1 MNCYMLLLLLL
12 CCIFL
17 YNVDSFQAIHH
28 HHQHHHSLATKYLY
42 HHHSHKQ
49 INIISIN
56 AINGDGD
63 DGGRLYNAVFDKL
76 NSIELPSSLKT
87 SYTQVSSNLIES
99 INNAVMNLDTTVITS
114 WIQSKPWM
122 DMMDTYITYIT
133 NINNNN
139 NNNIINLLN
148 SDNNH
153 LLQDLVNMI
162 SMSELSIN
170 LPIITI
176 VLTTLFI
183 INGNSDNDDN
193 AVGSPY
199 DDNNYQ
205 YDQSISDRFYS
216 NKQLYILR
224 RILKLLYLTNSFN
237 LKLLS
242 DYLTKNLERNEKI
255 RAVEALNLITQL
267 GPTFIKLGI
276 M

>member
-1 MNCYMLLLLLL
+1 MSCRMLLLLLNT
-12 CCIFL
+12 IFL
-17 YNVDSFQAIHH
+17 HNVCSFRAYYHH
-28 HHQHHHSLATKYLY
+28 LHHGVATRNPYY
-42 HHHSHKQ
+42 HHHHSHKQ

-56 AINGDGD
+56 AINGDD
-63 DGGRLYNAVFDKL
+63 DGGVFNTVFDKL
-76 NSIELPSSLKT
+76 SSFELLTSLKT
-87 SYTQVSSNLIES
+87 SSTQVSSNLIEY
-99 INNAVMNLDTTVITS
+99 INNAVINLDTIITS
-114 WIQSKPWM
+114 WIQNKSWM
-122 DMMDTYITYIT
+122 DMMNTYITYIT
-133 NINNNN
+133 NAN
-139 NNNIINLLN
+139 NNNIINLL
-148 SDNNH
+148 STDNNH
-153 LLQDLVNMI
+153 LLKDLINMI

-183 INGNSDNDDN
+183 INGNSDDVDN

-205 YDQSISDRFYS
+205 YDQATSDRFYS

-242 DYLTKNLERNEKI
+242 DYLTKNLERNEKV
-255 RAVEALNLITQL
+255 RAIEALNLITQL

-276 M
+276 

>member
-28 HHQHHHSLATKYLY
+28 HHQHHHSLATKYSY

-56 AINGDGD
+56 SINGDGD

-133 NINNNN
+133 NINNN

>member
-28 HHQHHHSLATKYLY
+28 HHQHHHTLATKYSY

-63 DGGRLYNAVFDKL
+63 DGGRLYNAVIDKL

-114 WIQSKPWM
+114 WIQNKPWM
-122 DMMDTYITYIT
+122 DMMNNYINYIT
-133 NINNNN
+133 NINNN

-148 SDNNH
+148 TDNNH

>member
-1 MNCYMLLLLLL
+1 MN
-12 CCIFL
+12 
-17 YNVDSFQAIHH
+17 
-28 HHQHHHSLATKYLY
+28 
-42 HHHSHKQ
+42 
-49 INIISIN
+49 
-56 AINGDGD
+56 
-63 DGGRLYNAVFDKL
+63 
-76 NSIELPSSLKT
+76 
-87 SYTQVSSNLIES
+87 
-99 INNAVMNLDTTVITS
+99 
-114 WIQSKPWM
+114 
-122 DMMDTYITYIT
+122 TYITYIT
-133 NINNNN
+133 NVN
-139 NNNIINLLN
+139 NNNIINLLTT
-148 SDNNH
+148 DNNH
-153 LLQDLVNMI
+153 LLKDLVNMI

-183 INGNSDNDDN
+183 INGNSDDVDN